1 MLIPNITL
9 SKSGIDDWNI
19 RNLDI
24 VKIFIPKFQPQTF
37 QRWLKSPGLKFPG
50 FKSMGLKVMGLKHG
64 VEN

>member
-24 VKIFIPKFQPQTF
+24 VKIFIPKFQPTTL
-37 QRWLKSPGLKFPG
+37 QRWLKSPGVD
-50 FKSMGLKVMGLKHG
+50 KSGIEKPG
-64 VEN
+64 VESYAVEMPRL